1 MKGSD
6 IFPSKYISADDL
18 QDRDVAVVI
27 SLAVMEKL
35 GDDNKLVLYF
45 RNKDKGMVCNKTN
58 YDRIAMLHGDETDA
72 WPGKPI
78 TLTTEFTQFNGR
90 TMKGLRVK
98 PAMQST
104 RAPARHLSAPQP
116 MSENPRRLDGRHH
129 SFLGEPWLSRKRMSL
144 TR

>member
-27 SLAVMEKL
+27 SQAVMEKL

-45 RNKDKGMVCNKTN
+45 RNKEKGMVCNKTN
-58 YDRIAMLHGDETDA
+58 YDRISMLHGDETDG

-98 PAMQST
+98 PSTQSV
-104 RAPARHLSAPQP
+104 RAPAGRAQP
-116 MSENPRRLDGRHH
+116 MTQQHGANVSNQSENPAESMDD
-129 SFLGEPWLSRKRMSL
+129 SIPF
-144 TR
+144 